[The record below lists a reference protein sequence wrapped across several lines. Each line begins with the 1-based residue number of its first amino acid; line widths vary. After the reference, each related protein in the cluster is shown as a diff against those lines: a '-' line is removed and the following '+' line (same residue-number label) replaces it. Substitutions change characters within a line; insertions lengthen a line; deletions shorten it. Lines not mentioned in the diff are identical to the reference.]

1 MKLSEIRADLL
12 REHGGISA
20 TLREAASAAKRWQ
33 SGQDARDELHVCLG
47 RLLEQL
53 RAHNTHEE
61 EALRDILPTVDAWG
75 KARAERM
82 LSEHVVEH
90 AALQKAILDA
100 STAADFEVAVRAVLQ
115 LVEQLTEHMTLEE
128 KAFLSADLLNDDE
141 TVPPTD
147 SFGG

>member
-12 REHGGISA
+12 REHGVLSA

-33 SGQDARDELHVCLG
+33 AGQDARNELHGCLG

-53 RAHNTHEE
+53 RAHNLHEE
-61 EALRDILPTVDAWG
+61 EALREIIPTVDAWG

-82 LSEHVVEH
+82 LSEHHIEH
-90 AALQKAILDA
+90 AALQQTLIDA
-100 STAADFEVAVRAVLQ
+100 STTADVEVAVRAVLQ
-115 LVEQLTEHMTLEE
+115 LVEQLTEHMALEE
-128 KAFLSADLLNDDE
+128 KAFLGADLLNDDE
-141 TVPPTD
+141 TVPPND

>member
-1 MKLSEIRADLL
+1 MKLSEIRADLV
-12 REHGGISA
+12 REHRGLSE
-20 TLREAASAAKRWQ
+20 TLREAASAAERWQ
-33 SGQDARDELHVCLG
+33 SGADARNELHVCMG

-61 EALRDILPTVDAWG
+61 AALRRILPTIDPWG

-82 LSEHVVEH
+82 LSEHIVEH
-90 AALQKAILDA
+90 AALQKTLIDA
-100 STAADFEVAVRAVLQ
+100 SAAADVEVAARAVLQ
-115 LVEQLTEHMTLEE
+115 LVEQLTEHMAVEE
-128 KAFLSADLLNDDE
+128 KAFLGADLLNDDE